1 MTTEISVN
9 LKDKFIVFYDGEC
22 GFCNHWVQWILERD
36 KKDKFLFSSLQSVF
50 GQKFLN
56 DRNLPNEVFDTL
68 YLWKPADF
76 YLSKYQAILKI
87 ATEVGGIYSLAAIG
101 KIIPDFI
108 GNQFYNLISRN
119 RKKLAA
125 NQCFLPNAEQRKKFI
140 EE

>member
-1 MTTEISVN
+1 MTTEISVS

-36 KKDKFLFSSLQSVF
+36 KKDKFLFSSLQSEF

-68 YLWKPADF
+68 YLWKPESF

-87 ATEVGGIYSLAAIG
+87 AAEIGGIYSLASVG
-101 KIIPDFI
+101 KILPDFV
-108 GNQFYNLISRN
+108 GNQFYNLVSRN
-119 RKKLAA
+119 RKKLAE
-125 NQCFLPNAEQRKKFI
+125 NQCFLRNAAQRKKFI
-140 EE
+140 EK

>member
-1 MTTEISVN
+1 MIIEISVS

-22 GFCNHWVQWILERD
+22 GFCNHWVQWILEHD
-36 KKDKFLFSSLQSVF
+36 KDDKFMFSSLQSEF

-56 DRNLPNEVFDTL
+56 ERNLPNEIFDTL
-68 YLWKPADF
+68 YLWKPQSF

-87 ATEVGGIYSLAAIG
+87 ATEVGGIYSLAAVG
-101 KIIPDFI
+101 RIIPDFV

-125 NQCFLPNAEQRKKFI
+125 DQCFLPNPEQRKKFI
-140 EE
+140 

>member
-36 KKDKFLFSSLQSVF
+36 KKDKFLFSSLQSEF

-68 YLWKPADF
+68 YLWKPESF

-87 ATEVGGIYSLAAIG
+87 AAEIGGIYSLASVG
-101 KIIPDFI
+101 KILPDFV
-108 GNQFYNLISRN
+108 GNQFYNLVSRN
-119 RKKLAA
+119 RKKLAE
-125 NQCFLPNAEQRKKFI
+125 NQCFLRNAAQRKKFI
-140 EE
+140 EK